1 MGRDGGSGGVGGG
14 TEEACRER
22 SLAES
27 ADRTLNYSE
36 ESGLL
41 CVLCGAPSHLPT
53 LDAADTN
60 RSRLAFFQFCCF
72 TIEGEA
78 ARKKISKH
86 IRMNQ
91 AH

>member
-1 MGRDGGSGGVGGG
+1 M
-14 TEEACRER
+14 EEACRER

-41 CVLCGAPSHLPT
+41 CVLCGGPSHLPT

-60 RSRLAFFQFCCF
+60 RSRLAFFQFCF
-72 TIEGEA
+72 TIKVEGA
-78 ARKKISKH
+78 QKNPSKH
-86 IRMNQ
+86 ISMNQ